1 MAIALYL
8 IAVALGY
15 KMLTDAL
22 KEKSTVRL
30 VGLIL
35 SIFVLV
41 MAMSASLCALTKS
54 MGAGGCPLVGM
65 GKAFCPVTGKSDTQP
80 A

>member
-15 KMLTDAL
+15 KMLIDAL
-22 KEKSTVRL
+22 KEKSIVRL
-30 VGLIL
+30 VGIVLG
-35 SIFVLV
+35 IFVLV
-41 MAMSASLCALTKS
+41 MATAASLCALTKS
-54 MGAGGCPLVGM
+54 MSMGCPLTGM
-65 GKAFCPVTGKSDTQP
+65 AKGFCPVVDKSGAKP